1 MATFSVSIDNSEVK
15 DDTLDFVI
23 SGQDDYGLDKSIVNS
38 LRRTLMTEIPCVGFR
53 VEEGTRKDIHI
64 EINNSSLH
72 NEFLMH
78 RISLIPLY
86 LNPEE
91 YEQQYLFYL
100 NVKHDSKESF
110 KFITTDDIQIL
121 PLRKDVNLEEVEMSI
136 DNYDFTKPLSKQK
149 HAEIFRPFTFRG
161 KAQPILI
168 TELKATDSEDKIQEI
183 VLYGVPS
190 ESDGREHARWK
201 CVSKAVYSY
210 LENEEL
216 FKSVAEDK
224 ASIAK
229 IIDDE
234 DKEKFIQSLYLSE
247 GERYYWRDS
256 NDEPFKYNFSI
267 TSVNYYRPKELFI
280 KTNELMIEKL
290 ETFKEH
296 FINMVK
302 GGDTT
307 VLLEPCDKE
316 NVYKFKVCGQNDT
329 LGNVVQS
336 HIVNHFIDE
345 KSLVNFCGY
354 KKSHPL
360 EEYITFT
367 FALNPSNKTF
377 GKSEESKLNAII
389 KYIDEVIS
397 DVVKH
402 YELII
407 DEANKSL

>member
-121 PLRKDVNLEEVEMSI
+121 PLRPEINLEEVEMSI
-136 DNYDFTKPLSKQK
+136 DNYEFTKPLSKQK

-183 VLYGVPS
+183 VL
-190 ESDGREHARWK
+190 
-201 CVSKAVYSY
+201 
-210 LENEEL
+210 
-216 FKSVAEDK
+216 
-224 ASIAK
+224 
-229 IIDDE
+229 
-234 DKEKFIQSLYLSE
+234 
-247 GERYYWRDS
+247 
-256 NDEPFKYNFSI
+256 
-267 TSVNYYRPKELFI
+267 
-280 KTNELMIEKL
+280 
-290 ETFKEH
+290 
-296 FINMVK
+296 
-302 GGDTT
+302 
-307 VLLEPCDKE
+307 
-316 NVYKFKVCGQNDT
+316 
-329 LGNVVQS
+329 
-336 HIVNHFIDE
+336 
-345 KSLVNFCGY
+345 
-354 KKSHPL
+354 
-360 EEYITFT
+360 
-367 FALNPSNKTF
+367 
-377 GKSEESKLNAII
+377 
-389 KYIDEVIS
+389 
-397 DVVKH
+397 
-402 YELII
+402 
-407 DEANKSL
+407 